1 MTLSNLYLNEERYED
16 VINAV
21 NQMEETANPYA
32 EWNLAHA
39 YNELEDF
46 AVAALHYEQAFHELQ
61 HEPDFLKEYAFF
73 LREEGKLDQAKEL
86 LKHYL
91 HHEPGDMEALSL
103 LDDLS

>member
-1 MTLSNLYLNEERYED
+1 
-16 VINAV
+16 

-46 AVAALHYEQAFHELQ
+46 TVAAVHYEQAYHELS

-73 LREEGKLDQAKEL
+73 LREEGQLKRAQEL
-86 LKHYL
+86 LTHYL
-91 HHEPGDMEALSL
+91 KLEPGDMEALSL
-103 LDDLS
+103 LDDLTER